1 MWLYYFKLMK
11 KFRNPFKDLTKFE
24 WALWSTSILV
34 VTLSFLLPEEKEYLN
49 FIASLIGVTALIFVA
64 KGYVIGLLLCIVFAL
79 IYGIISIHFKY
90 YGEMITYVFMSMPMS
105 IVSTIAWLKN
115 PHKDTKEVKVGN
127 PTKKQFAVMWALTV
141 VVTFIFY
148 FILKAFNT
156 ENLLVSTLSVA
167 TSFLAVYLTAL
178 RCPLYACAY
187 ALNDVVLIVLWVL
200 ASISNISYLP
210 MVFCF
215 IMFLANDL
223 YGFINWKKM
232 QKRQSEENA
241 LS

>member
-1 MWLYYFKLMK
+1 
-11 KFRNPFKDLTKFE
+11 
-24 WALWSTSILV
+24 
-34 VTLSFLLPEEKEYLN
+34 
-49 FIASLIGVTALIFVA
+49 
-64 KGYVIGLLLCIVFAL
+64 
-79 IYGIISIHFKY
+79 
-90 YGEMITYVFMSMPMS
+90 
-105 IVSTIAWLKN
+105 
-115 PHKDTKEVKVGN
+115 
-127 PTKKQFAVMWALTV
+127 MWALTV

-232 QKRQSEENA
+232 QKRQSEEIA